1 VAGPVGVVLG
11 LLAVAV
17 LPGAIAASRFST
29 RFDLLD
35 ASAAIPLAALLGVLA
50 IVCAGRARR
59 SVRSLR
65 PGGETVATLGKVL
78 GLLGLCLALTAS
90 ISVGFYE
97 LLVKFQ

>member
-1 VAGPVGVVLG
+1 VAVVLG

-29 RFDLLD
+29 RFGLLD
-35 ASAAIPLAALLGVLA
+35 ASVAIPVAALLGVLA

-59 SVRSLR
+59 SIRTLR
-65 PGGETVATLGKVL
+65 PGREAVAALGKVL

-97 LLVKFQ
+97 LLVRFQ